1 MRTQKT
7 GELDLVSLVGLTMCF
22 LARNLLCMSKIL
34 TALSLGTAATFAA
47 SPGFAGEKET
57 SPVAAISA
65 TSPNDSKPDDLARP
79 SANHNLL
86 GELAGTWN
94 YVLKISMGPNRPPV
108 ETNGVVVRQPIMGGR
123 YFLADFDVEMLPGAD
138 GKLEK
143 ANFKGKSI
151 EGYDNVK
158 KKFISI
164 WIDNASTG
172 PTIFEGSY
180 DPASRTFTYAGETE
194 PKPGQKTKVREVIKV
209 INNSHYNLDWYE
221 EHGGHEIKTIEITY
235 TRSPA
240 L

>member
-1 MRTQKT
+1 
-7 GELDLVSLVGLTMCF
+7 
-22 LARNLLCMSKIL
+22 
-34 TALSLGTAATFAA
+34 
-47 SPGFAGEKET
+47 
-57 SPVAAISA
+57 
-65 TSPNDSKPDDLARP
+65 
-79 SANHNLL
+79 
-86 GELAGTWN
+86 
-94 YVLKISMGPNRPPV
+94 MGPNKPPI

-123 YFLADFDVEMLPGAD
+123 YFLADFDVEMLPGAK

-143 ANFKGKSI
+143 VNFKGKSI

-194 PKPGQKTKVREVIKV
+194 PKPGQKTIVREVIKV
-209 INNSHYNLDWYE
+209 IDNDHYNLDWYE
-221 EHGGHEIKTIEITY
+221 EHGGHEIKTIEIRY
-235 TRSPA
+235 TRSPD

>member
-1 MRTQKT
+1 
-7 GELDLVSLVGLTMCF
+7 MCF
-22 LARNLLCMSKIL
+22 PTRNLLCMSKIL
-34 TALSLGTAATFAA
+34 TALSLGMAVTFAVG
-47 SPGFAGEKET
+47 PVFAGEKET
-57 SPVAAISA
+57 SPVTAAPA
-65 TSPNDSKPDDLARP
+65 RSPNDSTSDDLTRP
-79 SANHNLL
+79 SANQNLL
-86 GELAGTWN
+86 GELAGTWS
-94 YVLKISMGPNRPPV
+94 YVLKISMGSNKRPI

-123 YFLADFDVEMLPGAD
+123 YFLADFDAEMLSGTD

-143 ANFKGKSI
+143 VNFKGKSI

-180 DPASRTFTYAGETE
+180 DPASRIFTYAGETE
-194 PKPGQKTKVREVIKV
+194 RKPGQKTKVREVIKV
-209 INNSHYNLDWYE
+209 VDNNHYNLDWYE

-235 TRSPA
+235 TRSSAPPD

>member
-1 MRTQKT
+1 M
-7 GELDLVSLVGLTMCF
+7 L
-22 LARNLLCMSKIL
+22 KIL
-34 TALSLGTAATFAA
+34 MVLCLGMAAAFTTGPAV
-47 SPGFAGEKET
+47 AGETET
-57 SPVAAISA
+57 SPVAATSA
-65 TSPNDSKPDDLARP
+65 TSPNDSKATDLAKP
-79 SANHNLL
+79 NANHNLL

-94 YVLKISMGPNRPPV
+94 YVLKISMGPNKPPI

-123 YFLADFDVEMLPGAD
+123 YFLADFDVEMLPGND

-158 KKFISI
+158 QNFISI

-172 PTIFEGSY
+172 PTIFEGNY
-180 DPASRTFTYAGETE
+180 DPASRTFTYTSETE

-209 INNSHYNLDWYE
+209 IDDNHYNLDWYE

-240 L
+240 PPHR

>member
-1 MRTQKT
+1 
-7 GELDLVSLVGLTMCF
+7 
-22 LARNLLCMSKIL
+22 MSKIL
-34 TALSLGTAATFAA
+34 MALSLGMAAAFAVDPA
-47 SPGFAGEKET
+47 VAGETET
-57 SPVAAISA
+57 SPVAAASTA
-65 TSPNDSKPDDLARP
+65 SPNDSKTSDLARP
-79 SANHNLL
+79 NANHNLL

-94 YVLKISMGPNRPPV
+94 YLLKISMGPNKPPV

-158 KKFISI
+158 EKFISI

-180 DPASRTFTYAGETE
+180 DPASRTFTYTGETE

-209 INNSHYNLDWYE
+209 IDSNHYNLEWYE

-240 L
+240 PSHL

>member
-1 MRTQKT
+1 MR
-7 GELDLVSLVGLTMCF
+7 SSS
-22 LARNLLCMSKIL
+22 RNLLYMLKIL
-34 TALSLGTAATFAA
+34 MALCLGMAAIFAVGPA
-47 SPGFAGEKET
+47 FAGEKEA
-57 SPVAAISA
+57 SAVAATST
-65 TSPNDSKPDDLARP
+65 TSPNDSKTTDLTGPNAK
-79 SANHNLL
+79 HHLL
-86 GELAGTWN
+86 SELAGTWS
-94 YVLKISMGPNRPPV
+94 YVLKISMGPNKPPV
-108 ETNGVVVRQPIMGGR
+108 ETYGVVARQPIMGGR
-123 YFLADFDVEMLPGAD
+123 YFLADFDVEMLPGAE

-209 INNSHYNLDWYE
+209 IDNNHYNLDWYE
-221 EHGGHEIKTIEITY
+221 DHGGHVIKTIEIRY
-235 TRSPA
+235 TRSPD

>member
-1 MRTQKT
+1 M
-7 GELDLVSLVGLTMCF
+7 V
-22 LARNLLCMSKIL
+22 KIL
-34 TALSLGTAATFAA
+34 MALCLGMAAACA
-47 SPGFAGEKET
+47 IGPAFAGEKET
-57 SPVAAISA
+57 SPVTAAPA
-65 TSPNDSKPDDLARP
+65 RSPNDSTSDDLTRP
-79 SANHNLL
+79 SANQNLL
-86 GELAGTWN
+86 GELAGTWS
-94 YVLKISMGPNRPPV
+94 YVLKISMGPNKRPI

-123 YFLADFDVEMLPGAD
+123 YFLADFDVEMLPGTD

-143 ANFKGKSI
+143 VNFKGKSI

-172 PTIFEGSY
+172 PTIFEGNY
-180 DPASRTFTYAGETE
+180 DPASRTFTYTSETE

-209 INNSHYNLDWYE
+209 IDDNHYNLDWYE

-240 L
+240 SEL

>member
-1 MRTQKT
+1 
-7 GELDLVSLVGLTMCF
+7 
-22 LARNLLCMSKIL
+22 
-34 TALSLGTAATFAA
+34 
-47 SPGFAGEKET
+47 
-57 SPVAAISA
+57 
-65 TSPNDSKPDDLARP
+65 
-79 SANHNLL
+79 
-86 GELAGTWN
+86 
-94 YVLKISMGPNRPPV
+94 MGSNKRLI

-123 YFLADFDVEMLPGAD
+123 YFLADFDVEMLPGTD

-143 ANFKGKSI
+143 VNFKGKSI
-151 EGYDNVK
+151 EDYHNVK

-180 DPASRTFTYAGETE
+180 DPASRIFTYAGETE

-209 INNSHYNLDWYE
+209 IDKNHYNLDWYE

-235 TRSPA
+235 TRSSAPPD